1 MMSFKLVM
9 GIVFLVIGFVSAFG
23 YITKNEKLFSK
34 KEKIKEAFGE
44 KAGVAFHFIRYVITP
59 IVLGIVLIGSELLN

>member
-1 MMSFKLVM
+1 MSFKLVM
-9 GIVFLVIGFVSAFG
+9 GIIFLVLGCVSAFG

-44 KAGVAFHFIRYVITP
+44 KGGVAFHFIRYVITP
-59 IVLGIVLIGSELLN
+59 IALGAVLIASEL